1 MEYRQKIIAYL
12 PVSCYNIGRANRILE
27 YPGRRQAGRKPYRI
41 GVGRFY
47 FEIESFHVFLFA
59 EKQPTVA

>member
-1 MEYRQKIIAYL
+1 MPIN
-12 PVSCYNIGRANRILE
+12 CYNISKADRILE